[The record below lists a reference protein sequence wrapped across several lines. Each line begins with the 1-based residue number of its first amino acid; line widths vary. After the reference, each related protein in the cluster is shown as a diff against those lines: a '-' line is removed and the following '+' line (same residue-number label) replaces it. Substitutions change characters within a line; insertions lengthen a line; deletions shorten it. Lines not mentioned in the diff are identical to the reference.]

1 MGRKIKISGYGEFI
15 NREIEN
21 GEKLSHEVIV
31 TMRWRMLD

>member
-21 GEKLSHEVIV
+21 DEK
-31 TMRWRMLD
+31 W